1 MRIFGSERMGMM
13 LRKLG
18 LQEGEA
24 IIHPWINKALE
35 KAQQK
40 VEARNFDIR
49 KNILKFDN
57 VMNDQR
63 KVVFERRREIMAE
76 DSVEETVGEMRQSVV
91 EGLIAAHIPKDAYPE
106 TWDIAGLKEAV
117 NNTLAIDPPLAD
129 WAKEE
134 GIGEEEMLERLQKAA
149 DEAYAAR
156 VEKNSPDLMRYVE
169 KQIVLQVF
177 DHLWREHLVVL
188 DHLRQVI
195 GWRGYAQRDPL
206 NEYKSEA
213 LELFKGLMTRWDEI
227 VTAQM
232 MRVEVA
238 QEPPPPELP
247 VMHAS
252 HADPLT
258 GEDDMAIAEINARIA
273 AGDFSPRSLNFA
285 AEELPATRDPNDPST
300 WGKVGR
306 NEACPC
312 GSGRKYKHCHGAI
325 VSA

>member
-1 MRIFGSERMGMM
+1 MRIFGSERMDMM

-76 DSVEETVGEMRQSVV
+76 ETVEPTVAEMRQSIVDQ
-91 EGLIAAHIPKDAYPE
+91 LIATHVPHDAYSE
-106 TWDIAGLKEAV
+106 AWDIAGLKEAV
-117 NNTLAIDPPLAD
+117 NSVLAIDPPVAD

-134 GIGEEEMLERLQKAA
+134 GIADEEMLERLTKAA
-149 DEAYAAR
+149 DDAYAAR
-156 VEKNSPDLMRYVE
+156 VEKNSPDVMRYVE

-213 LELFKGLMTRWDEI
+213 LELFKGLMARWDEI
-227 VTAQM
+227 VTGQL
-232 MRVEVA
+232 MRVEAVT
-238 QEPPPPELP
+238 EPPPQPELP
-247 VMHAS
+247 PMHAS
-252 HADPLT
+252 HADPNT
-258 GEDDMAIAEINARIA
+258 GEDELALAEINARIA
-273 AGDFSPRSLNFA
+273 AGDFSPKALFA
-285 AEELPATRDPNDPST
+285 SDELPPVRNPEDPST

-312 GSGRKYKHCHGAI
+312 GSGKKFKHCHG
-325 VSA
+325 VLV